1 MNGTSFSVT
10 RTAFCRPPRT
20 QSTSRTATIR
30 PAAHGGTPTVP
41 SAAETAPVCAIVP
54 MPSAESTQ
62 PAAYSFAACPPS
74 ARRT

>member
-20 QSTSRTATIR
+20 QSTSRTATR
-30 PAAHGGTPTVP
+30 SPAAHGGTPTAP

-62 PAAYSFAACPPS
+62 PAA
-74 ARRT
+74 